1 MHSCERTMD
10 NTEILQPTKVGAQ
23 MVVKCDDF
31 LIHSDSDLNNI
42 IKSWRTA
49 TMVFSFP
56 GGSDGKASAYNAGD
70 PGSRSGRSPAEGNGN
85 PL

>member
-1 MHSCERTMD
+1 MD

-49 TMVFSFP
+49 AMVFSFP
-56 GGSDGKASAYNAGD
+56 GGSDGKASAYNVGD
-70 PGSRSGRSPAEGNGN
+70 PGSVPRSGRSPAEGNGN